1 MALEFPVLLLNSSFK
16 DGLRFWGR
24 ILAILPTVP
33 YFFTCAYE
41 EGIKR
46 KKGVHCAPYF
56 LGNSMYV
63 LPMLHRKP
71 DYLSKS

>member
-1 MALEFPVLLLNSSFK
+1 MALQFPVPLLNSTFK

-46 KKGVHCAPYF
+46 K
-56 LGNSMYV
+56 
-63 LPMLHRKP
+63 
-71 DYLSKS
+71 